1 MAWFLEYNFQ
11 IIIKLNF
18 NGLSISLIYILNFEK
33 IWKIHNKVEN
43 FELFKK
49 YIKFWLFQKVGKNS

>member
-18 NGLSISLIYILNFEK
+18 NGLSISLLYILNLEK
-33 IWKIHNKVEN
+33 NLKLHNKVEN
-43 FELFKK
+43 FELIKK